1 MDNNAYVSL
10 LATDDYLEGI
20 LGLKYSMEQVN
31 TKFPLLVICT
41 NTLKKE
47 TFKTLE
53 NNNIEYI
60 IVSPISFG
68 VKSQWISCA
77 NKFYAYNLIKYQ
89 KVIFV
94 DADVIFLANM
104 DQYFSL
110 EKQAGYLYDNGHE
123 QIISGGF
130 ILLFPNE
137 LTFKKAYSFIQK
149 NKNKLCDDEPVF
161 SYLFEQEDSILIET
175 PEYYHFGGQDK
186 YWHHC
191 KSLKDTMDFIN
202 NLQKNPQNRWQ
213 IHDDLH
219 RL

>member
-1 MDNNAYVSL
+1 
-10 LATDDYLEGI
+10 
-20 LGLKYSMEQVN
+20 MEQVK
-31 TKFPLLVICT
+31 TKYPLFVICT
-41 NTLKKE
+41 TNIKQE
-47 TFKTLE
+47 TLE
-53 NNNIEYI
+53 ILKRNNIKYI
-60 IVSPISFG
+60 IVPEINFG

-77 NKFYAYNLIKYQ
+77 NKFYAYSFTKFN

-94 DADVIFLANM
+94 DADVLFLKNM
-104 DQYFSL
+104 DEYFTL
-110 EKQAGYLYDNGHE
+110 DKQAGYLYDNGHE

-130 ILLFPNE
+130 VLLFPNQ
-137 LTFKKAYSFIQK
+137 LTFIKAISFIKK
-149 NKNKLCDDEPVF
+149 NQNKLCDDEPVF

-175 PEYYHFGGQDK
+175 PEYYHFGGSDK

-191 KSLKDTMDFIN
+191 KSLKQTMDFIN